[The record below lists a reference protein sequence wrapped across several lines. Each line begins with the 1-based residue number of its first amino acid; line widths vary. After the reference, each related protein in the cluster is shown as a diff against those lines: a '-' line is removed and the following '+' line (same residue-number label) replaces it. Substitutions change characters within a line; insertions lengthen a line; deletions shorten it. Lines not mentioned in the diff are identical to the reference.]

1 MATVSVKLP
10 PSRPG
15 SERGNALVEFALVLP
30 LLLLIFAG
38 IVDFGFLFQRYEVI
52 TNAAREGA
60 RIGVLPGY
68 EATDVQQRV
77 LDYVQAGLS
86 MSADD
91 AATAV
96 GTPDVQIVML
106 TAGTGAPFAATQVT
120 VSFTYNYLI
129 IGPIANLVTG
139 GDWAASIT
147 INSRSTMRR
156 EIVGS

>member
-1 MATVSVKLP
+1 MNSRL
-10 PSRPG
+10 PSRLCTQ
-15 SERGNALVEFALVLP
+15 RGNALVEFALVLP

-68 EATDVQQRV
+68 EAADVQQRV

-91 AATAV
+91 AAAAV
-96 GTPDVQIVML
+96 GTPDVQTVML
-106 TAGTGAPFAATQVT
+106 AAATGAPFAATQVT

-129 IGPIANLVTG
+129 IGPIVNLVTG

>member
-1 MATVSVKLP
+1 MNSRL
-10 PSRPG
+10 PSRLCTQ
-15 SERGNALVEFALVLP
+15 RGNALVEFALVLP

-68 EATDVQQRV
+68 EAADVQQRV

-86 MSADD
+86 MSAED

-96 GTPDVQIVML
+96 GTPDVQTVTL
-106 TAGTGAPFAATQVT
+106 AVGTPAPFAATQVT

-129 IGPIANLVTG
+129 IGPIVNLVTG

>member
-1 MATVSVKLP
+1 MATINPRLP
-10 PSRPG
+10 PRLCTQ
-15 SERGNALVEFALVLP
+15 RGNALVEFALVLP

-68 EATDVQQRV
+68 EAADVQQRV

-86 MSADD
+86 MSAGD
-91 AATAV
+91 AAAAV
-96 GTPDVQIVML
+96 GTPDVQTVML
-106 TAGTGAPFAATQVT
+106 AAATGAPFAATQVT

-129 IGPIANLVTG
+129 IGPIVNLVTG

>member
-1 MATVSVKLP
+1 MNSRA
-10 PSRPG
+10 PSRLRTQ
-15 SERGNALVEFALVLP
+15 RGNALVEFALVLP

-68 EATDVQQRV
+68 EAADVQERV

-86 MSADD
+86 MSAED

-96 GTPDVQIVML
+96 GTPDVQLVML
-106 TAGTGAPFAATQVT
+106 ATGTGAPFAATQVT

-129 IGPIANLVTG
+129 IGPIVNLVTG
-139 GDWAASIT
+139 GDWTASIT

>member
-1 MATVSVKLP
+1 MATITSHLP
-10 PSRPG
+10 PRLCTQ
-15 SERGNALVEFALVLP
+15 RGNALVEFALVLP

-68 EATDVQQRV
+68 EAADVQQRV

-91 AATAV
+91 AAEAV
-96 GTPDVQIVML
+96 GTPDVQTVML
-106 TAGTGAPFAATQVT
+106 AVATGAPFAATQVT

-129 IGPIANLVTG
+129 IGPIVNLVTG